1 MLTRAP
7 IRRFAAA
14 ASIAAVSTC
23 AAAMLGA
30 CGAQTANEHAQ
41 AAPARYPGPCALGGI
56 EEVPAPSDQQSDSVA
71 MVARYRVDIASGK
84 TQAPTV
90 AAQVSRARDNDPQL
104 QLEGHPTVVCTPDQ
118 TASRGRGAETETP
131 AVQPQTAPPAP

>member
-7 IRRFAAA
+7 IQRFAAT
-14 ASIAAVSTC
+14 ASIALA

-41 AAPARYPGPCALGGI
+41 AAPAHYAGPCALGDI
-56 EEVPAPSDQQSDSVA
+56 EEVPAPSDQQGDSVA

-84 TQAPTV
+84 TQPPTL
-90 AAQVSRARDNDPQL
+90 AAQVARTRENDPQL
-104 QLEGHPTVVCTPDQ
+104 QFEGHPTVVCSPNQ
-118 TASRGRGAETETP
+118 TASGERGAQIETP
-131 AVQPQTAPPAP
+131 AAQAQTARPAQ